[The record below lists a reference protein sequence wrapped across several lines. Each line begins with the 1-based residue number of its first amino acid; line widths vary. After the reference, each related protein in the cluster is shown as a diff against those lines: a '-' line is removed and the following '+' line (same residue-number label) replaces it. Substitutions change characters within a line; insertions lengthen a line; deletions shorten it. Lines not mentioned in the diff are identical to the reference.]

1 MKEVEY
7 IVASEAVKKVVWIK
21 NFVSELV
28 VVVHSVSSPTDLYR
42 DNSEAIAQEK
52 DPRSHKKSKHVRRH
66 YHLICEIIN

>member
-1 MKEVEY
+1 MKEAEY

-42 DNSEAIAQEK
+42 DNSEAIA
-52 DPRSHKKSKHVRRH
+52 
-66 YHLICEIIN
+66 